1 MYAVKSKLVE
11 MIRLLLQFGGVDI
24 HHVYAAKDYAKSHE
38 LFKIASELEKHHK
51 LVELQDRKK

>member
-11 MIRLLLQFGGVDI
+11 MIRLLLQFDI

-38 LFKIASELEKHHK
+38 LFKIASELEEKHHK

>member
-11 MIRLLLQFGGVDI
+11 MIRLLLQFDI